1 MVPVSSCVVC
11 NFPTNFHAAYLFY
24 HKIAQKF
31 VSNFHLAAFCI
42 ALYFLHTKGLLSAD
56 EKCSTALQRLN
67 GVLFFNGG
75 DFIILFRLSAGSHKT
90 FLNYSH
96 LHHLPSICNPRLNAS
111 PFDFNYRSIKCIA
124 NASQCFLNALL
135 NRVPQFRCENQILV
149 LYRNMIQVTV
159 TPALSK
165 FQTSEYKFII

>member
-11 NFPTNFHAAYLFY
+11 NFPTNYHAANLCC

-56 EKCSTALQRLN
+56 EKCSTALQRLY

-75 DFIILFRLSAGSHKT
+75 DFIILFRLSAGPHKT

-96 LHHLPSICNPRLNAS
+96 LHHLPSIWYPILNAS
-111 PFDFNYRSIKCIA
+111 LINFTYRRIMYPLTEFHSLDVKTRYLFCI
-124 NASQCFLNALL
+124 S
-135 NRVPQFRCENQILV
+135 
-149 LYRNMIQVTV
+149 T
-159 TPALSK
+159 
-165 FQTSEYKFII
+165 